1 MEISL
6 GSLGVAAIL
15 ALVYVFGTWLG
26 GPGAEG
32 VWARRR

>member
-15 ALVYVFGTWLG
+15 ALVYALGSWLG
-26 GPGAEG
+26 GQGAEG